1 VWANRASFG
10 TFFGANPQVFRIG
23 GMDNWVGQNYTDQ
36 QLLPGNERLPDP
48 TTVFNQQFVTNL
60 RGFDLSKRVGRSYVL
75 FNSELRFPIVQYFS
89 RRPIY
94 SGFFRNLEF
103 IGFVDAGTTYTGG
116 NPFSESNSN
125 NTVTFKNNSFFSG
138 TVVNYRN
145 PLLVGYGV
153 GVRTT
158 MLGFYT
164 KFDLAWGEENYVRTG
179 PKPYFTLGHD
189 F

>member
-1 VWANRASFG
+1 MKASPPPLVLL
-10 TFFGANPQVFRIG
+10 APA
-23 GMDNWVGQNYTDQ
+23 GQN
-36 QLLPGNERLPDP
+36 PDP
-48 TTVFNQQFVTNL
+48 TSIFYQQFVTNL
-60 RGFDLSKRVGRSYVL
+60 RGFDLSKRTGKSYVL

-89 RRPIY
+89 NRPIY
-94 SGFFRNLEF
+94 SGFFRNLQF
-103 IGFVDAGTTYTGG
+103 VGFVDAGTAYSGG

-125 NTVTFKNNSFFSG
+125 NTVPFKNNTFFSG
-138 TVVNYRN
+138 TVINFRN

-164 KFDLAWGEENYVRTG
+164 KFDLAWGEENYIRTG
-179 PKPYFTLGHD
+179 PKPYLTLGHD